1 MDRQVSPFELTYKLV
16 STIHLSWCS
25 QYKTEIKRM
34 KWREK
39 EKLASVCIENQ
50 SRLIFFSGVYD
61 SLTTSMVVFFLM
73 LLDLSH
79 QNLFNDVAYVLIKAL
94 VSLTSHSL
102 FLHFPFCFCF
112 LVYLEKHTLFT
123 SFNYFIGNFL
133 SRPFF
138 LPSLLVAQFVQAS
151 T

>member
-1 MDRQVSPFELTYKLV
+1 
-16 STIHLSWCS
+16 
-25 QYKTEIKRM
+25 M

-39 EKLASVCIENQ
+39 EKLASAYNMHLKI
-50 SRLIFFSGVYD
+50 SHALFLFSGVYD

-79 QNLFNDVAYVLIKAL
+79 QDLFNDVAYVLIKAL

-112 LVYLEKHTLFT
+112 LVYLEKHTVFT

-138 LPSLLVAQFVQAS
+138 LPFLFLLPSSFRLQLKRISLFFISLFKLA
-151 T
+151 

>member
-1 MDRQVSPFELTYKLV
+1 
-16 STIHLSWCS
+16 
-25 QYKTEIKRM
+25 M

-39 EKLASVCIENQ
+39 EKLASACNMHLKI
-50 SRLIFFSGVYD
+50 SHASFLFSGVYD

-79 QNLFNDVAYVLIKAL
+79 QTLFNDVAYVLIKAL

-138 LPSLLVAQFVQAS
+138 LPSLLVA
-151 T
+151 